1 NFKSI
6 SLLYAN
12 CDPPSR
18 CKIVQRQDPT
28 LQHRSRKRV
37 CPKSHAKNPKTT
49 PKSRSVVLN
58 QSCGGMWSMRE
69 GGIVRPE
76 CSRRQVELSIFRAAL
91 RARTSFAAA
100 SSSAIHLAI
109 FALSTGLPSASHS
122 DHSFQTTHSA
132 LSGLRRSS
140 MRLIF
145 WGSSLKV
152 MGGWILVS
160 LLAPCVSVRPAS
172 ATEFWVLWE
181 LSGERMLEIDMLCS
195 RRGCC
200 WAWDG
205 DEESME

>member
-1 NFKSI
+1 MGRSSNFQSI
-6 SLLYAN
+6 SSLYAN
-12 CDPPSR
+12 CDPPLR

-28 LQHRSRKRV
+28 LQHHSRKRV
-37 CPKSHAKNPKTT
+37 CPKSHAKTPPPKKKKKKPTS
-49 PKSRSVVLN
+49 KSRSEVLN
-58 QSCGGMWSMRE
+58 QSCGEMWSMRE

-76 CSRRQVELSIFRAAL
+76 CSKRQVELSIFKAAL
-91 RARTSFAAA
+91 RARTAFAAA

-109 FALSTGLPSASHS
+109 FSSSTGLPSASQS

-152 MGGWILVS
+152 MGGWILV
-160 LLAPCVSVRPAS
+160 LLLEPCVSARAAS
-172 ATEFWVLWE
+172 AAGFLVLWE

-195 RRGCC
+195 RRGC
-200 WAWDG
+200 
-205 DEESME
+205 

>member
-1 NFKSI
+1 MGRSSKFQSI
-6 SLLYAN
+6 SSLYAN
-12 CDPPSR
+12 CDPPLR
-18 CKIVQRQDPT
+18 CKMKKEYAQRATPNP
-28 LQHRSRKRV
+28 RKRT
-37 CPKSHAKNPKTT
+37 S
-49 PKSRSVVLN
+49 KSRSVVLN

-76 CSRRQVELSIFRAAL
+76 CSKRQVELSIFKAAL
-91 RARTSFAAA
+91 RARTAFAAA

-109 FALSTGLPSASHS
+109 FSSSTGLPSASQS

-160 LLAPCVSVRPAS
+160 LLAPCVSARTAS
-172 ATEFWVLWE
+172 AAGFLVLWE

-200 WAWDG
+200 WAWGG